1 MIQSSPC
8 NDLSYF
14 SPHPWIRS
22 LLSHGLV
29 WVQFAYLV
37 TNGVFPNSAWK
48 IRGQNWP
55 RKTEEKMLS
64 CSALSVC
71 FKSAAF
77 LHSPSSSLN
86 LLLILLL
93 EILLVAVPIPDQFQ
107 IQLSSNFPNPLPTWL
122 TALLLSPLW
131 PLLPFF
137 LERSWSSLPVW
148 WLWTGLD
155 PALERLSSES
165 SILSGFL
172 FPSLFLLPFS
182 SPFPFPFPFQT
193 VSHGNLLN
201 SSQNELLNPLF
212 SDATELLRRRHS
224 HLIVFIH

>member
-1 MIQSSPC
+1 MLSIPRDLWTMTQSSPC

-48 IRGQNWP
+48 IRGQNRP

-107 IQLSSNFPNPLPTWL
+107 IHLSSNFPNPLPTWL
-122 TALLLSPLW
+122 TVLCSWALFGLFCLFFWREAGAPCLSDDFGLGWTQLW
-131 PLLPFF
+131 RGCPQRAASSQGFFSLPFPF
-137 LERSWSSLPVW
+137 SLSLPV
-148 WLWTGLD
+148 
-155 PALERLSSES
+155 
-165 SILSGFL
+165 
-172 FPSLFLLPFS
+172 
-182 SPFPFPFPFQT
+182 PFPDSLSWEPAEQFPEWAVEPSIFRCNWT
-193 VSHGNLLN
+193 S
-201 SSQNELLNPLF
+201 
-212 SDATELLRRRHS
+212 
-224 HLIVFIH
+224 